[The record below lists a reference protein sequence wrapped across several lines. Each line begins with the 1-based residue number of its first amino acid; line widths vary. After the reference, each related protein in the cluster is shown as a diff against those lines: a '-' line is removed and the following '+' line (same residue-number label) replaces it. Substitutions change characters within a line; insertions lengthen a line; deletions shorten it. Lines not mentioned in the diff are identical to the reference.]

1 MPFIAGKQSEEP
13 VPYRPLFE
21 RVQDWIIK
29 IDLAPELGPFRVG
42 MFSLVTLLVILIY
55 TGTQFYGL
63 HDAEA
68 MDAGQLARNLW
79 RGRGY
84 VTQNLRP
91 FEFRYLNSVGLPPL
105 DPKTNVQPELWT
117 PPMYPLVLSAVFHV
131 LTPNFSATG
140 NVRALAADRVMMM
153 VGWLLYLTGMVLLY
167 LLAREMFDHR
177 VATMSVFMYLFCNPL
192 LETAI
197 AGLSWGLM
205 SVFFLLAAYAV
216 FKAEKWQAEGRSAR
230 WVYGALAVSA
240 LAVGLG
246 TLTRYAFAS
255 VLVPLLIYVGVSFP
269 ERWRAKCGLC
279 LLMFL
284 LVLAPWV
291 ARNWMVSETL
301 FGLSRFEML
310 EGLGAGTANEIKVG
324 QVQRTYT
331 GELPKFK
338 FRQQLRRTLI
348 NARQLYEV
356 ELKDV
361 GSNYLIVFFLVGLM
375 HRFRQ
380 EEVFRLRRFVFWT
393 LLMAIVWMSVAG
405 PPKRNFLTVFMPL
418 IIMYGAAFF
427 YVMFERLQFRTR
439 LTRTGVIGFFAVFNS
454 LPFLFMLLPPSTTN
468 PYPPYDGGVVTA
480 LGRVFGEDE
489 VLVSDI
495 PWAVAWYADRSA
507 IWKPFEEKDFLLIN
521 DNVKLVSGIYL
532 TQETLQQQKVL
543 DMVSGYQRYWI
554 QMFDLQRFPPA
565 NFPLQFARPL
575 TPDGQQVLISNR
587 RR

>member
-1 MPFIAGKQSEEP
+1 MPFIAGKKSNEP
-13 VPYRPLFE
+13 VVYRPLFE
-21 RVQDWIIK
+21 RVQDWIFK
-29 IDLAPELGPFRVG
+29 IDIAPELGPFRVG
-42 MFSLVTLLVILIY
+42 MFCLLALLVILVY

-79 RGRGY
+79 RGQGY
-84 VTQNLRP
+84 VTQTLRP
-91 FEFRYLNSVGLPPL
+91 FEFRYLNSIGRPPL
-105 DPKTNVQPELWT
+105 DPKTNAQVELWT

-131 LTPNFSATG
+131 LTPNFDISG
-140 NVRALAADRVMMM
+140 NVRTLAADRVMMM
-153 VGWLLYLTGMVLLY
+153 VGWVLYLVGMVLLY
-167 LLAREMFDHR
+167 LLARVMFDHR

-192 LETAI
+192 LEAAI
-197 AGLSWGLM
+197 SGVSWGLM
-205 SVFFLLAAYAV
+205 SVLFLLTAYAV
-216 FKAEKWQAEGRSAR
+216 FKAEKWQAAGRSAR

-269 ERWRAKCGLC
+269 RQWRTKCGLC
-279 LLMFL
+279 LLVFI

-291 ARNWMVSETL
+291 ARNWAVSQTL

-310 EGLGAGTANEIKVG
+310 EGLGAGTATEIKAG

-338 FRQQLRRTLI
+338 LRQQVRRTLI
-348 NARQLYEV
+348 NARQMYEV
-356 ELKDV
+356 VLKDA

-393 LLMAIVWMSVAG
+393 LLTAIVWMSVAG

-418 IIMYGAAFF
+418 IIVYGVAFF

-439 LTRTGVIGFFAVFNS
+439 LMRTGVIGFFAVFNS
-454 LPFLFMLLPPSTTN
+454 LPFLFMLLPPSTTI

-480 LGRVFGEDE
+480 LGRAFGEDE

-507 IWKPFEEKDFLLIN
+507 IWEPFDEKDFLLIN
-521 DNVKLVSGIYL
+521 DNVKRASGIYL
-532 TQETLQQQKVL
+532 TQETLLQQKVL

-554 QMFDLQRFPPA
+554 QMFDLQRFPPRD
-565 NFPLQFARPL
+565 FPLQFTRPL
-575 TPDGQQVLISNR
+575 TPDGQQVLISDR